1 MAVAR
6 AHLGGIPIV
15 LVSATPSLETSVNAD
30 QGRYRRIHMP
40 GRHGGAVL
48 PEIERIDLRADR
60 PERQRFLSP
69 TLRRAVAGTVAA
81 GEQAMLFLNRRG
93 YAPRSEEH
101 TSELQS
107 LMRIS
112 YAVFCLKKKTKTTN
126 N

>member
-93 YAPRSEEH
+93 YAPLTLCDHCGFRLECPNCTAWLEIGRAH
-101 TSELQS
+101 
-107 LMRIS
+107 
-112 YAVFCLKKKTKTTN
+112 V
-126 N
+126 